1 MGHITDQP
9 VGQEM
14 GQEMGMKEYSRSERV
29 ADQIQREVAE
39 IIAQELQDPRI
50 GRVTVSGSSISK
62 DLSNATI
69 YITLPADGD
78 VERALEGL
86 NRAGRF
92 VRRRLGQR
100 VRMRHV
106 PRLRFAHDVTL
117 DRATRIGEL
126 IDAATAGEDD
136 AGENPREGN

>member
-1 MGHITDQP
+1 MGQVTGHVMGH
-9 VGQEM
+9 VM
-14 GQEMGMKEYSRSERV
+14 GIKEYSRSERV
-29 ADQIQREVAE
+29 GDQIQREVAE

-78 VERALEGL
+78 VKRALEGL
-86 NRAGRF
+86 NRASRF

-100 VRMRHV
+100 VRMRYV

-126 IDAATAGEDD
+126 IDAATAADEDVGED
-136 AGENPREGN
+136 PRADS